1 MQTSSLMSLWKRL
14 GAVLFVLLLST
25 AVDAQITPSDDSY
38 VDTATPAVNYGT
50 KTTLGVVSASQTI
63 YITFDLSS
71 IPSGY
76 TGSSIAKASLKLY
89 VNTVTTAGSLN
100 VDYVNGAWTEKT
112 ITASNAPPPGTT
124 IAASVPLA
132 KAQAHD
138 YVLIDVT
145 AAVAAWLNGTQTNDG
160 IALVANSP
168 LSATFDSKESTTNS
182 HPAELDIVFAG
193 GGGAI
198 TGVLTGSSSGL
209 TGGGMSGTLNL
220 SLLTSC
226 SSKQVLA
233 WTGSAWACSNAGT
246 GTITGVTPGRD
257 MTGGGTSGN
266 VTLGLD
272 VTKVPELAA
281 ANTFTGNQTVNGNVS
296 ATGLVTGSAYNIGSN
311 LFAFGSFAN
320 GNAFFG
326 FAGNTT
332 GTGSGNTG
340 SGWQALSS
348 DTTGGSNTANGSNS
362 LQFNT
367 TGSVNTAIGWAALWH
382 NTVGYEN
389 TALGSYS
396 LPSNTTGFH
405 NTAVGGE
412 TLVLNT
418 TGNENTA
425 TGWYSLYSNTGGY
438 NNTGIGGEAL
448 YSNQTGWANTA
459 TGQQALLANSEG
471 ALNTANGTGAL
482 KSNSTGGSNTGI
494 GANALYSSTT
504 GNANVAVGQGA
515 LSSSTT
521 GGGNTA
527 SGFSALGYNT
537 TGNNNTAVGYS
548 AGTDL
553 NTPNLTNAT
562 TIGAFADVTASNSL
576 VLGSING
583 VNGATA
589 DTNVGIGTT
598 APTARL
604 HIGNSGTSNP
614 TGLRIEGP
622 SKSGTGALAA
632 SLGGYGDF
640 NIDAVGII
648 GGRFSVKENGAITI
662 GNTAASHILSIQQ
675 GYGAAYADGWVSY
688 SSRRWK
694 TNIQPLHGALAKV
707 EQLRGVSYELKDSGR
722 HQIGVIAEEVGAV
735 VPEVVTWENNG
746 KDAQGVDYARLTAL
760 LIEAT
765 KEQQALIHHQQ
776 EQIQAQQAQMKHQ
789 EARIGRL
796 ARQVRAV
803 QTALKSSSRAGSEV
817 RNVNASSSPT
827 YQ

>member
-1 MQTSSLMSLWKRL
+1 MPTSSLISLWKRL
-14 GAVLFVLLLST
+14 GAVLFVLLLSA

-38 VDTATPAVNYGT
+38 VDTAAPAVNYGT
-50 KTTLGVVSASQTI
+50 KTTLGVVSPSQTI

-76 TGSSIAKASLKLY
+76 TGSSVAKASLKLY
-89 VNTVTTAGSLN
+89 INTVTTAGSFN
-100 VDYVNGAWTEKT
+100 VDYVNGAWKEKT

-145 AAVAAWLNGTQTNDG
+145 AAVAAWLNGTQSNDG

-168 LSATFDSKESTTNS
+168 LSATFDSKENTTYS
-182 HPAELDIVFAG
+182 HPAELDIVFASSA
-193 GGGAI
+193 GAI
-198 TGVLTGSSSGL
+198 SGVLTGAGSGL
-209 TGGGMSGTLNL
+209 TGGGTSGTLNL

-226 SSKQVLA
+226 ASKQVLA

-246 GTITGVTPGRD
+246 GTITGVTAGTD
-257 MTGGGTSGN
+257 LTGGGTSGN
-266 VTLGLD
+266 VTLNLNLPALD
-272 VTKVPELAA
+272 ARYAQLAA

-296 ATGLVTGSAYNIGSN
+296 ATGLVTGSAYNIGSA
-311 LFAFGSFAN
+311 LFAFGSASAS
-320 GNAFFG
+320 NAFLG

-332 GTGSGNTG
+332 MTGTVNTATGSGALFGNTTGAYNTATGADALLRNTTGSSNTASGLSSLAVNTTGGYNTASGVGALLFNNTG
-340 SGWQALSS
+340 SG
-348 DTTGGSNTANGSNS
+348 
-362 LQFNT
+362 
-367 TGSVNTAIGWAALWH
+367 
-382 NTVGYEN
+382 
-389 TALGSYS
+389 
-396 LPSNTTGFH
+396 
-405 NTAVGGE
+405 
-412 TLVLNT
+412 
-418 TGNENTA
+418 
-425 TGWYSLYSNTGGY
+425 
-438 NNTGIGGEAL
+438 
-448 YSNQTGWANTA
+448 
-459 TGQQALLANSEG
+459 
-471 ALNTANGTGAL
+471 
-482 KSNSTGGSNTGI
+482 NTGI
-494 GANALYSSTT
+494 GANA
-504 GNANVAVGQGA
+504 GNSVDG
-515 LSSSTT
+515 
-521 GGGNTA
+521 
-527 SGFSALGYNT
+527 SALGSY
-537 TGNNNTAVGYS
+537 NTAVGTNS
-548 AGTDL
+548 AFGTGSIS
-553 NTPNLTNAT
+553 NAT
-562 TIGAFADVTASNSL
+562 AIGAFADVTASNSL

-583 VNGATA
+583 KNGANA

-622 SKSGTGALAA
+622 LKPGTGAFAA

-640 NIDAVGII
+640 NIDAFGVI
-648 GGRFSVKENGAITI
+648 GGRFSVKENGAVTI

-675 GYGAAYADGWVSY
+675 GLGPAFADAWMTW

-707 EQLRGVSYELKDSGR
+707 EQLRGVSYELKNSGK

-746 KDAQGVDYARLTAL
+746 KDAQGVDYARLTVL

-765 KEQQALIHHQQ
+765 KEQQTLIHQQ
-776 EQIQAQQAQMKHQ
+776 QQQIQAQQAQMKDQ
-789 EARIGRL
+789 EARIGQL

-803 QTALKSSSRAGSEV
+803 QTALKRSSRAGSEV
-817 RNVNASSSPT
+817 RNVNTGPSPM